1 MGRPAMVRETVPRLA
16 RVLARLWPYTRQ
28 HRPLIASSFGAM
40 FAAVALRALEP
51 WPLKFVFDQVIGFGD
66 AGTSSVPTGIGGLDP
81 QRILAGAAI
90 ALVIIIGLRASATYR
105 HKVGFALVG
114 NRVLTR
120 VRADLYEH
128 LQRLSLT
135 FHDRARSGDLIIR
148 VISDVGLLRDV
159 AVTALMPLLAS
170 VLTLV
175 VMAGL
180 MIWVNLPLALLV
192 LATLPLYALPGVRIS
207 RRIQS
212 VSRDQRRRE
221 GAMAS
226 NAAESMGAIRLV
238 QALSLEETF
247 SETFAV
253 QNDRSMK
260 DGVKAKRLAARLQGT
275 VQVMIGA
282 STALVLW
289 VGTRQVLGGNLTG
302 GELLVFLSYLK
313 AMFRPMQDFAKY
325 TGRLAKASA
334 AGERVFELFDT
345 PRVADHPNA
354 IHAHRLNGAIEFEGV
369 GFSYDDGKRVLDGL
383 SLSIE
388 PGQTVAVV
396 GPSGTGKSTLV
407 SLILRLYEPDE
418 GRILLDGID
427 SRMYTLA
434 SLRAQISVLMQDNIL
449 FAGTI
454 RENIAH
460 GAPGAT
466 DRQIETAAR
475 LANAHGFICQ
485 LRGGYDA
492 MVGER
497 GTTLSTGQRQ
507 RIAIARAAVRNA
519 PILILDEP
527 TAGLD
532 EESERAVVEA
542 LHRLARHRTTLYV
555 THDLNRASRADQI
568 LYLERGKVREHGS
581 HRELM
586 RVSGRYAA
594 LYRLQASPT
603 ELPNSGWYPHAVR

>member
-1 MGRPAMVRETVPRLA
+1 MGRSESVRRSLPRVA
-16 RVLARLWPYTRQ
+16 RVLKRLWPYTRR
-28 HRPLIASSFGAM
+28 HRPLIAGSFLALFGS
-40 FAAVALRALEP
+40 VGLRALEP
-51 WPLKFVFDQVIGFGD
+51 WPLKFVFDQVIGVGGSSESAAPPFGLEPH
-66 AGTSSVPTGIGGLDP
+66 VL
-81 QRILAGAAI
+81 LAGAAAAI
-90 ALVIIIGLRASATYR
+90 VVIIGLRAWATYR

-128 LQRLSLT
+128 LQCLSLT
-135 FHDRARSGDLIIR
+135 FHDRARSGDLIVR
-148 VISDVGLLRDV
+148 VIGDVGLLRDV

-170 VLTLV
+170 VLTLA

-192 LATLPLYALPGVRIS
+192 LATLPLYALPSVRLT

-226 NAAESMGAIRLV
+226 SAAESMGAIRLV

-247 SETFAV
+247 SETFAA
-253 QNDRSMK
+253 QNNRSMK

-282 STALVLW
+282 STALVLLY
-289 VGTRQVLGGNLTG
+289 GTRQVLAGSLSA

-325 TGRLAKASA
+325 SSRLAKASA
-334 AGERVFELFDT
+334 AGERVLELLDH
-345 PRVADHPNA
+345 PRVTDAPDA
-354 IHAHRLNGAIEFEGV
+354 IPARALRGAVQFDRVRFAYAGGPPVLAGV
-369 GFSYDDGKRVLDGL
+369 
-383 SLSIE
+383 SLAIE
-388 PGQTVAVV
+388 PGQTAAIV

-407 SLILRLYEPDE
+407 SLILRLYEPDD
-418 GRILLDGID
+418 GRILLDGTD
-427 SRMYTLA
+427 SRTYTLA
-434 SLRAQISVLMQDNIL
+434 SLRRQISVLLQDNIL

-460 GAPGAT
+460 GSRGVT
-466 DRQIETAAR
+466 RTRIEAAAR
-475 LANAHGFICQ
+475 LANAHGFISR
-485 LRGGYDA
+485 LPDGYDTL
-492 MVGER
+492 VGER
-497 GTTLSTGQRQ
+497 GATLSAGQRQ
-507 RIAIARAAVRNA
+507 RLAIARAAVRDA

-532 EESERAVVEA
+532 EENERAVVEA
-542 LHRLARHRTTLYV
+542 LGRLAEDRTTLHV
-555 THDLNRASRADQI
+555 THDLGQASRADLI
-568 LYLERGKVREHGS
+568 VYLERGQVREHGS
-581 HRELM
+581 HLDLM
-586 RVSGRYAA
+586 RRGGRYAS
-594 LYRLQASPT
+594 LYRLQTSP
-603 ELPNSGWYPHAVR
+603 LDFRGPGRKRHAVR